1 VIARRALF
9 RLLGGLRGGRVEIV
23 EGGGRR
29 FAFGAAGAAPKVE
42 VTVHDPAVY
51 RHVFRG
57 STGLADT
64 YMAGEWDVDDLV
76 TLFRIGARNM
86 APLDRLRRRWH
97 PLLHGAQRLARTV
110 PLNDPR
116 GARRNVAA
124 HYDLGNDLFSL
135 FLDPAMVYSCA
146 YFESP
151 DTTLAEAQTAKLD
164 RICAAL
170 ELRPGERLLEIG
182 TGWGALAIHAAREYG
197 ALVTTTTISKE
208 QHDLAVE
215 RIRAAR
221 LADSVTVLL
230 EDYRDLTGSYDKL
243 VSVEMIEAVGW
254 QYFDVF
260 FSRCSEL
267 LAPDGLMLLQAITID
282 DAAYEVEK
290 ASRSFANTHVFP
302 GGCLPSLATIQRNV
316 GAHTD
321 MRPVWL
327 DDITDHYV
335 TTVARWRAA
344 FERNVGRAAELGYD
358 EPFRRMWRLYLAYVE
373 AGFAERRIGDVQL
386 LLAKPERRG
395 AGVPASRFGAAAAAA
410 AAPRGTAGDPSLS
423 RAARG

>member
-1 VIARRALF
+1 
-9 RLLGGLRGGRVEIV
+9 
-23 EGGGRR
+23 
-29 FAFGAAGAAPKVE
+29 
-42 VTVHDPAVY
+42 VTVRDPAVY

-76 TLFRIGARNM
+76 TLFRIAARNM
-86 APLDRLRRRWH
+86 EPLDRLRRRWH
-97 PLLHGAQRLARTV
+97 PLLHGAQRVAHTV
-110 PLNDPR
+110 PLNDAR

-151 DTTLAEAQTAKLD
+151 DATLADAQTAKLD
-164 RICAAL
+164 RICRAL
-170 ELRPGERLLEIG
+170 ELRPGEHLLEVG
-182 TGWGALAIHAAREYG
+182 GGWGALAIHAAREYG
-197 ALVTTTTISKE
+197 AQVTTTTISRE
-208 QHDLAVE
+208 QRDLAVE
-215 RIRAAR
+215 RVEAAGLSDR
-221 LADSVTVLL
+221 VTVLL
-230 EDYRDLTGSYDKL
+230 EDYRDLTGTYDKL

-254 QYFDVF
+254 QYFGTF
-260 FSRCSEL
+260 FRHCSDL

-282 DAAYEVEK
+282 AGAYEVEK

-302 GGCLPSLATIQRNV
+302 GGCLPSLPVIQRNV
-316 GAHTD
+316 EGHTD
-321 MRPVWL
+321 LRPIWL

-335 TTVARWRAA
+335 TTVERWREA
-344 FERNVGRAAELGYD
+344 FERNARQAAELGYD

-386 LLAKPERRG
+386 LLAKPGWSGG
-395 AGVPASRFGAAAAAA
+395 AVPVARARAAA
-410 AAPRGTAGDPSLS
+410 
-423 RAARG
+423 

>member
-9 RLLGGLRGGRVEIV
+9 RLLGDLRGGRVEIV
-23 EGGGRR
+23 ERDGRR
-29 FAFGAAGAAPKVE
+29 FAFGPPRADLHAR
-42 VTVHDPAVY
+42 VTVRDPAFY

-76 TLFRIGARNM
+76 ALFRIAARNM
-86 APLDRLRRRWH
+86 GPLDRVRRRWH

-110 PLNDPR
+110 PRNDR
-116 GARRNVAA
+116 WGSRRNIAA

-135 FLDPAMVYSCA
+135 FLDPALVYSCA

-151 DTTLAEAQTAKLD
+151 EVSLADAQTAKLD
-164 RICAAL
+164 RICRAL
-170 ELRPGERLLEIG
+170 ELAPGDRLLEIG

-197 ALVTTTTISKE
+197 ALVTTTTISRE

-215 RIRAAR
+215 RIRAAG
-221 LADSVTVLL
+221 LSDSVTVLL
-230 EDYRDLTGSYDKL
+230 EDYRDLTGRYDKL

-254 QYFDVF
+254 QYFDAF
-260 FSRCSEL
+260 FRRCSERL
-267 LAPDGLMLLQAITID
+267 EPDGLMLLQAITID
-282 DAAYEVEK
+282 DGAYEVEK

-302 GGCLPSLATIQRNV
+302 GGCLPSLPVIQRNV
-316 GAHTD
+316 VRHTD
-321 MRPVWL
+321 MQPVWL

-335 TTVARWRAA
+335 TTIARWRAA
-344 FERNVGRAAELGYD
+344 FEENAERAAALGYD

-386 LLAKPERRG
+386 LLAKPEWS
-395 AGVPASRFGAAAAAA
+395 GVAVPVASYAAS
-410 AAPRGTAGDPSLS
+410 G
-423 RAARG
+423 

>member
-9 RLLGGLRGGRVEIV
+9 RLLSRLDGGRVEIADA
-23 EGGGRR
+23 GGRR
-29 FAFGAAGAAPKVE
+29 FAFGPPAASLRAT
-42 VTVHDPAVY
+42 VTVHDPAAY

-57 STGLADT
+57 STGLADG
-64 YMAGEWDVDDLV
+64 YIAGEWDVDDLV
-76 TLFRIGARNM
+76 ALFRIAARNM
-86 APLDRLRRRWH
+86 GPLDRLRQRWH

-116 GARRNVAA
+116 GARRNIAA
-124 HYDLGNDLFSL
+124 HYDLGNDLFEL

-151 DTTLAEAQTAKLD
+151 DASLADAQTAKLD
-164 RICAAL
+164 RICRAL
-170 ELRPGERLLEIG
+170 DLRPGERLLEIG

-197 ALVTTTTISKE
+197 AQVATTTISRE

-215 RIRAAR
+215 RVRAAG

-230 EDYRDLTGSYDKL
+230 EDYRDLRGTYDKL

-254 QYFDVF
+254 QYFATF
-260 FSRCSEL
+260 FRRCSEL

-282 DAAYEVEK
+282 AAAYEVEK

-302 GGCLPSLATIQRNV
+302 GGCLPSLPVIRHNV
-316 GAHTD
+316 DEHTD
-321 MRPVWL
+321 LRPVWF

-335 TTVARWRAA
+335 TTIARWREA
-344 FERNVGRAAELGYD
+344 FERNTARAAELGYD

-386 LLAKPERRG
+386 LLAKPGWRG
-395 AGVPASRFGAAAAAA
+395 DAVPVATGYAAT
-410 AAPRGTAGDPSLS
+410 G
-423 RAARG
+423 